1 MFERGIHREFNILDT
16 KIDYNFR
23 FEPDEIHPFFWYLN
37 KRTRTIMH
45 SRKEFVGYSGV
56 SEHPTYKNVQ
66 QLAQEYKRMTASRDS
81 INCFRSRDQGNFQTA
96 GRHAPD
102 RCPPKSAS
110 RSEGPERSSPS
121 KVYKQGRRA
130 EDLYENARFYRKQAI
145 YNWMTSSEQVTM

>member
-1 MFERGIHREFNILDT
+1 
-16 KIDYNFR
+16 
-23 FEPDEIHPFFWYLN
+23 
-37 KRTRTIMH
+37 MH

-145 YNWMTSSEQVTM
+145 YNWMTSSEQVTIITPDKQGSLQCPTTANKIRTFMYVSWHSLSG